1 MKFAQYKQQ
10 AQKGFTL
17 IELMIVVAIIGIL
30 AAVAIPQYQNY
41 VTNAKISKVATA
53 VDPVK
58 MGLAQYYQTN
68 GAWPAAMA
76 SGADWTSIGIGS
88 GTTTV
93 ATNEVS
99 KVDILASGVVQA
111 TLQNI
116 GTGIDTK
123 TISFTPTA
131 TDSNITWAVATTA
144 AAPVPAA
151 VATWK

>member
-41 VTNAKISKVATA
+41 VTSAKISKVATA

-76 SGADWTSIGIGS
+76 SGADWTGIGIGS
-88 GTTTV
+88 GTTTIT
-93 ATNEVS
+93 TNEVT

-123 TISFTPTA
+123 VITFTPTA
-131 TDSNITWAVATTA
+131 NDSNISWVAATTA

-151 VATWK
+151 VAKWK